1 MSREI
6 ERKYLIAMP
15 EEETLAR
22 LAAERW
28 DIIQVYLKSPPGVT
42 ARVRQVTA
50 GETTRYFYT
59 EKRRLS
65 ALSADETE
73 REVTALEYM
82 RYFYQAD
89 TELRPIRKRR
99 WRVPYGGH
107 TLEIDVYPFWKTAA
121 VLEVELSEESEA
133 AALPEWIAVLRDV
146 TEDFRF
152 KNVSLARAVPEIGE

>member
-1 MSREI
+1 
-6 ERKYLIAMP
+6 MP
-15 EEETLAR
+15 EEETLR
-22 LAAERW
+22 RCAAERW

-42 ARVRQVTA
+42 ARVRQVTE
-50 GETTRYFYT
+50 GESTRYYYT

-89 TELRPIRKRR
+89 TALKPIRKRR
-99 WRVPYGGH
+99 WRVPYEGH

-121 VLEVELSEESEA
+121 LLEVELAREDET
-133 AALPEWIAVLRDV
+133 AALPDWVAVLRDV
-146 TEDFRF
+146 TGDLRF
-152 KNVSLARAVPEIGE
+152 QNVSLARAVPPLEE